1 MYNIDLYTYWKK
13 PFSLG
18 KNFSIRPLDEG
29 GKETYYSDQSHCRHY
44 LKRTD
49 PFVFKSIVG
58 VDYNTLVRQQ
68 KEDIEMLN
76 KLKEKGFNPKQQTQP
91 QGDQSGNTVEKGA
104 HQTNYVPPEEPG
116 VNTINNPNINNEV
129 NNNQLGNNSF
139 NEGINTF
146 KPYNTQN
153 GFRPYNKK
161 RDFKATYG
169 YENKTRFK
177 SNGEK
182 YLYSINTMKKN
193 NFNGDDEIKP
203 QRRYDGFT
211 VTEAP
216 VIQRTRPNSAS
227 FDYFNNRINQ
237 TLNCLNKRD
246 GVRKAMN
253 EEEMKNNLFN
263 QTSSAFL
270 KKHKLPDVVKIANSR
285 QVITRQKIGLSKEM
299 GEKYNPY
306 SLIAPSKNRTG
317 RNYVGDLFKH

>member
-1 MYNIDLYTYWKK
+1 MYNINLYTYWKK
-13 PFSLG
+13 PFTSG
-18 KNFSIRPLDEG
+18 KNFSIRPLDEE
-29 GKETYYSDQSHCRHY
+29 GKETYYSDKSHVRHY

-68 KEDIEMLN
+68 KEDIHNPPIVEN
-76 KLKEKGFNPKQQTQP
+76 AEKDIHKAN
-91 QGDQSGNTVEKGA
+91 NV
-104 HQTNYVPPEEPG
+104 PEEQNI
-116 VNTINNPNINNEV
+116 NTLNNPNIHNEEYNNISER
-129 NNNQLGNNSF
+129 QRMFKTYNSQ
-139 NEGINTF
+139 T
-146 KPYNTQN
+146 

-182 YLYSINTMKKN
+182 YQYTINAMKKN
-193 NFNGDDEIKP
+193 TLNENDDFRP
-203 QRRYDGFT
+203 RRKYDGFT
-211 VTEAP
+211 VSECP
-216 VIQRTRPNSAS
+216 VIPQNRPNSAS

-246 GVRKAMN
+246 GERTAMN

-263 QTSSAFL
+263 QTSTYFL
-270 KKHKLPDVVKIANSR
+270 KKHHLPDVVKIADSR
-285 QVITRQKIGLSKEM
+285 QVIRRQKIGLSKEM

>member
-13 PFSLG
+13 PFTSG
-18 KNFSIRPLDEG
+18 KNFSIRPLDEE
-29 GKETYYSDQSHCRHY
+29 GKETYYSDKSHVRHY

-68 KEDIEMLN
+68 KEDIQMLKN
-76 KLKEKGFNPKQQTQP
+76 LKEKGFNPKEPTPNNAPIGQ
-91 QGDQSGNTVEKGA
+91 NVEKETEK
-104 HQTNYVPPEEPG
+104 TNYIKDEPNI
-116 VNTINNPNINNEV
+116 NTINNPDIHKESYNN
-129 NNNQLGNNSF
+129 F
-139 NEGINTF
+139 NEPQKPF
-146 KPYNTQN
+146 KPFNTQT

-182 YLYSINTMKKN
+182 YQYTINTMKKS
-193 NFNGDDEIKP
+193 NFNENYDDIRPK
-203 QRRYDGFT
+203 RKYDGFT
-211 VTEAP
+211 VSECP
-216 VIQRTRPNSAS
+216 VIEKNRPNSAS

-237 TLNCLNKRD
+237 TLNCLNKKD
-246 GVRKAMN
+246 GERTAMN
-253 EEEMKNNLFN
+253 EDEMKNNLFN
-263 QTSSAFL
+263 QTSTYFL
-270 KKHKLPDVVKIANSR
+270 KKHHLPDVVKIADSR
-285 QVITRQKIGLSKEM
+285 QVIRRQKIGLSKEM

>member
-13 PFSLG
+13 PFTSG
-18 KNFSIRPLDEG
+18 KNFSIRPLDEE
-29 GKETYYSDQSHCRHY
+29 GKETYYSDKSHVRHY

-68 KEDIEMLN
+68 KEDIQMLKN
-76 KLKEKGFNPKQQTQP
+76 LKEKGFNPKEPTPNNAPIGQ
-91 QGDQSGNTVEKGA
+91 NVEKEMEK
-104 HQTNYVPPEEPG
+104 TNYIKDDPNI
-116 VNTINNPNINNEV
+116 NTINNPDIHKESYNN
-129 NNNQLGNNSF
+129 F
-139 NEGINTF
+139 NEPQKTF
-146 KPYNTQN
+146 KPFNTQT

-182 YLYSINTMKKN
+182 YQYTINTMKKS
-193 NFNGDDEIKP
+193 NFNENYDDIRPK
-203 QRRYDGFT
+203 RKYDGFT
-211 VTEAP
+211 VSECP
-216 VIQRTRPNSAS
+216 VIEKNRPNSAS

-246 GVRKAMN
+246 GERTAMN

-263 QTSSAFL
+263 QTSTYFL
-270 KKHKLPDVVKIANSR
+270 KKHHLPDVVKIADSR
-285 QVITRQKIGLSKEM
+285 QVIRRQKIGLSKEM

>member
-13 PFSLG
+13 PFTSG
-18 KNFSIRPLDEG
+18 KNFSIRPLDEE
-29 GKETYYSDQSHCRHY
+29 GKETYYSDKSHVRHY

-68 KEDIEMLN
+68 KEDIQMLKN
-76 KLKEKGFNPKQQTQP
+76 LKEKGFNPKEPTPNNAPIGQ
-91 QGDQSGNTVEKGA
+91 NVEKEMGK
-104 HQTNYVPPEEPG
+104 TNYIKDDPNI
-116 VNTINNPNINNEV
+116 NTINNPNIHKESYNN
-129 NNNQLGNNSF
+129 F
-139 NEGINTF
+139 NEPQKTF
-146 KPYNTQN
+146 KPFNTQT

-182 YLYSINTMKKN
+182 YQYTINTMKKS
-193 NFNGDDEIKP
+193 NFNENYDDIRPK
-203 QRRYDGFT
+203 RKYDGFT
-211 VTEAP
+211 VSECP
-216 VIQRTRPNSAS
+216 VIEKNRPNSAS

-237 TLNCLNKRD
+237 TLNCLNKKD
-246 GVRKAMN
+246 GERTAMN
-253 EEEMKNNLFN
+253 EDEMKNNLFN
-263 QTSSAFL
+263 QTSTYFL
-270 KKHKLPDVVKIANSR
+270 KKHHLPDVVKIADSR
-285 QVITRQKIGLSKEM
+285 QVIRRQKIGLSKEM

>member
-13 PFSLG
+13 PFTSG
-18 KNFSIRPLDEG
+18 KNFSIRPLDEE
-29 GKETYYSDQSHCRHY
+29 GKETYYSDKSHVRHY

-68 KEDIEMLN
+68 KEDIQMLKN
-76 KLKEKGFNPKQQTQP
+76 LKEKGFNPKEPTPNNAPIGQ
-91 QGDQSGNTVEKGA
+91 NVEKEMEK
-104 HQTNYVPPEEPG
+104 TNYIKDEPNI
-116 VNTINNPNINNEV
+116 NTINNPDIHKESYNN
-129 NNNQLGNNSF
+129 F
-139 NEGINTF
+139 NEPQKPF
-146 KPYNTQN
+146 KPFNTQT

-182 YLYSINTMKKN
+182 YQYTINTMKKS
-193 NFNGDDEIKP
+193 NFNENYDDIRPK
-203 QRRYDGFT
+203 RKYDGFT
-211 VTEAP
+211 VSECP
-216 VIQRTRPNSAS
+216 VIEKNRPNSAS

-237 TLNCLNKRD
+237 TLNCLNKKD
-246 GVRKAMN
+246 GERTAMN
-253 EEEMKNNLFN
+253 EDEMKNNLFN
-263 QTSSAFL
+263 QTSTYFL
-270 KKHKLPDVVKIANSR
+270 KKHHLPDVVKIADSR
-285 QVITRQKIGLSKEM
+285 QVIRRQKIGLSKEM

>member
-13 PFSLG
+13 PFTSG
-18 KNFSIRPLDEG
+18 KNFSIRPLDEE
-29 GKETYYSDQSHCRHY
+29 GKETYYSDKSHVRHY

-68 KEDIEMLN
+68 KEDIQMLKN
-76 KLKEKGFNPKQQTQP
+76 LKEKGFNPKEPTPNNAPIGQ
-91 QGDQSGNTVEKGA
+91 NVEKEMEK
-104 HQTNYVPPEEPG
+104 TNHIKDDPNI
-116 VNTINNPNINNEV
+116 NTINNPDIHKESYNN
-129 NNNQLGNNSF
+129 F
-139 NEGINTF
+139 NEPQKTF
-146 KPYNTQN
+146 KPFNTQT

-182 YLYSINTMKKN
+182 YQYTINTMKKS
-193 NFNGDDEIKP
+193 NFNENYDDIKP
-203 QRRYDGFT
+203 KRKYDGFT
-211 VTEAP
+211 VSECP
-216 VIQRTRPNSAS
+216 VIEKNRPNSAS

-237 TLNCLNKRD
+237 TLNCLNKKD
-246 GVRKAMN
+246 GERTAMN
-253 EEEMKNNLFN
+253 EDEMKNNLFN
-263 QTSSAFL
+263 QTSTYFL
-270 KKHKLPDVVKIANSR
+270 KKHHLPDVVKIADSR
-285 QVITRQKIGLSKEM
+285 QVIRRQKIGLSKEM